1 MAEFDSLQVVNWFR
15 AKNVADMR
23 SNIMVEPLTQMKVMK
38 LMYYAQG
45 IMLAAYDKKLFSDDI
60 VAWKYGPVVEKVHET
75 YKGFREIVSLDDA
88 DEFPVSEEVLNDFDF
103 VTKDQDA
110 LIVLE
115 TVMEEYGD
123 KSAIE
128 LMNMTH
134 NETPWKTTEQ
144 SAVMPVDSIKTYFRE
159 NILA

>member
-75 YKGFREIVSLDDA
+75 YKGFREIVSLEDD
-88 DEFPVSEEVLNDFDF
+88 DEFPVSEDVLSDFDL

-134 NETPWKTTEQ
+134 NETPWKTTDQ
-144 SAVMPVDSIKTYFRE
+144 SAVMSVDSIKKYFKE

>member
-75 YKGFREIVSLDDA
+75 YKGFREIVSLDDD
-88 DEFPVSEEVLNDFDF
+88 DEFPVSEDVLNDFDL

-134 NETPWKTTEQ
+134 NETPWKTTDQ
-144 SAVMPVDSIKTYFRE
+144 SAIMSVGSIKKYFKE

>member
-75 YKGFREIVSLDDA
+75 YKGFREIVSLEDD
-88 DEFPVSEEVLNDFDF
+88 DESPVSEDVLSDFDL

-134 NETPWKTTEQ
+134 NETPWKTTDQ
-144 SAVMPVDSIKTYFRE
+144 SAVISVDSIKKYFKE

>member
-60 VAWKYGPVVEKVHET
+60 VAWKYGPVVEKVHDT
-75 YKGFREIVSLDDA
+75 YKGFREIVSLEDD
-88 DEFPVSEEVLNDFDF
+88 DEFPVSEDVLSDFDL
-103 VTKDQDA
+103 VTKDKDA

-134 NETPWKTTEQ
+134 NETPWKTTDQ
-144 SAVMPVDSIKTYFRE
+144 SAVMSVDSIKKYFKE